1 VLHLNLRE
9 VELEILMRDHAEDIR
24 ESGIFGSFF
33 HEMGQVKGLMTNITQ
48 AAVIKKTFVI
58 YFFS

>member
-1 VLHLNLRE
+1 
-9 VELEILMRDHAEDIR
+9 MRDHAEDIR